1 MRSGFATGIQVISNS
16 SEDVD
21 FYIHELYPIHFF
33 GTTVYITTTHVC
45 TFIVLLVI
53 AILAIC
59 ARRSVLKT
67 RDNPSKFATGV
78 ELAIESLIKFVN
90 STMGKEAGKH
100 YINYIGTLFIFVLF
114 SNISGLFMLRPPTAD
129 YGTGVGRS
137 VKNPGLVFRQQ
148 SVSWSFPG
156 SHPGREEEE
165 WRVTV

>member
-67 RDNPSKFATGV
+67 RDNPSK
-78 ELAIESLIKFVN
+78 
-90 STMGKEAGKH
+90 
-100 YINYIGTLFIFVLF
+100 
-114 SNISGLFMLRPPTAD
+114 
-129 YGTGVGRS
+129 YGTRKRNEREGAVRYDRAHQRGDHPQHLFPRDRHHANPSIGQDRPQNRRYRRS
-137 VKNPGLVFRQQ
+137 DARSEG
-148 SVSWSFPG
+148 
-156 SHPGREEEE
+156 
-165 WRVTV
+165 

>member
-78 ELAIESLIKFVN
+78 ELAIESLPINVISEFATPVSLSLRLFGN
-90 STMGKEAGKH
+90 ILAGTVMMAL
-100 YINYIGTLFIFVLF
+100 YYGMLPIFVKIGIPSALHVYFDLF
-114 SNISGLFMLRPPTAD
+114 SGVIQAYVFCMLTMTFVANKRNVE
-129 YGTGVGRS
+129 G
-137 VKNPGLVFRQQ
+137 
-148 SVSWSFPG
+148 
-156 SHPGREEEE
+156 
-165 WRVTV
+165 

>member
-67 RDNPSKFATGV
+67 RDNPSKFA
-78 ELAIESLIKFVN
+78 IESSLP
-90 STMGKEAGKH
+90 
-100 YINYIGTLFIFVLF
+100 
-114 SNISGLFMLRPPTAD
+114 SN
-129 YGTGVGRS
+129 
-137 VKNPGLVFRQQ
+137 
-148 SVSWSFPG
+148 
-156 SHPGREEEE
+156 H
-165 WRVTV
+165 